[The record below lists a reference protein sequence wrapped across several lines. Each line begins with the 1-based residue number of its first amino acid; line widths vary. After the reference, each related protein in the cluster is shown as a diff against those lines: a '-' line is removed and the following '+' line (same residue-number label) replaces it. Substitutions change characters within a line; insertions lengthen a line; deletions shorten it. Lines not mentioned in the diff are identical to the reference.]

1 MRNSRI
7 GNSSQFSGCTISSD
21 NCECLDKLSE
31 AEKKLIEQNS
41 VKIKYKKGE
50 IICKQGGFVSQVM
63 LMEKG
68 LAKVF
73 IDNGANSL
81 LLRIIPDGSFI
92 GLSAISEEY
101 STFPYSAKAYIDSEI
116 MQIDVKIF
124 KQIILQNAEFA
135 KEVIDILSANSVQ
148 IYGRFFCLTHKQAY
162 GRLADII
169 LCLADRIFKQE
180 KFELPL
186 SRKDIAEL
194 AGMSSETVVRMLK
207 KFNEEG
213 LIKMEGKRM
222 EVLDVKRLQRIIKQY
237 AMLTTIIP
245 IRYLTK
251 RFNAF
256 IFLPVNK

>member
-1 MRNSRI
+1 MEYS
-7 GNSSQFSGCTISSD
+7 GQFSGCTISSH
-21 NCECLDKLSE
+21 NCACLDKLTDE
-31 AEKKLIEQNS
+31 ERDLIDKNS

-50 IICKQGGFVSQVM
+50 IICKQGGFVSLVM

-73 IDNGANSL
+73 VDDGAHSL

-124 KQIILQNAEFA
+124 KQVIMQNAVFA
-135 KEVIDILSANSVQ
+135 KEIIDILSANSVQ

-180 KFELPL
+180 NFDLPL

-213 LIKMEGKRM
+213 LIKLDGKRL
-222 EVLDVKRLQRIIKQY
+222 EVIDAKRLQRISE
-237 AMLTTIIP
+237 TG
-245 IRYLTK
+245 
-251 RFNAF
+251 
-256 IFLPVNK
+256 

>member
-1 MRNSRI
+1 M
-7 GNSSQFSGCTISSD
+7 GKKYQAQFSGCTISAY
-21 NCECLDKLSE
+21 NCACMDKLPE
-31 AEKKLIEQNS
+31 EERELIEKNS

-50 IICKQGGFVSQVM
+50 VICKQGGFVSQVM

-73 IDNGANSL
+73 VDDGTHSL
-81 LLRIIPDGSFI
+81 LLRIIPNGSFI
-92 GLSAISEEY
+92 GLSAVSEEY
-101 STFPYSAKAYIDSEI
+101 STFPYSAKTYIDSEI
-116 MQIDVKIF
+116 MQIDVNIF
-124 KQIILQNAEFA
+124 KQVIMRNAVFA
-135 KEVIDILSANSVQ
+135 KEIIDILSANSIQ

-180 KFELPL
+180 NFDLPL

-213 LIKMEGKRM
+213 LIKMNGKRL
-222 EVLDVKRLQRIIKQY
+222 EVIDIKRLQRISE
-237 AMLTTIIP
+237 TG
-245 IRYLTK
+245 
-251 RFNAF
+251 
-256 IFLPVNK
+256 

>member
-1 MRNSRI
+1 MEYNT
-7 GNSSQFSGCTISSD
+7 QFSGCTISSH
-21 NCECLDKLSE
+21 NCACMERLPE
-31 AEKKLIEQNS
+31 EERELIEKNS

-50 IICKQGGFVSQVM
+50 VICKQGGFVSQVM

-73 IDNGANSL
+73 VDDGTHSL
-81 LLRIIPDGSFI
+81 LLRIIPNGSFI
-92 GLSAISEEY
+92 GLSAVSEDY
-101 STFPYSAKAYIDSEI
+101 LTFPYSAKAYIDSEI

-124 KQIILQNAEFA
+124 KQVIMRNAAFA
-135 KEVIDILSANSVQ
+135 KEIIDILSANSVQ

-180 KFELPL
+180 NFDLPL

-213 LIKMEGKRM
+213 LIKMEGKRL
-222 EVLDVKRLQRIIKQY
+222 EVLDVERLQRISE
-237 AMLTTIIP
+237 TG
-245 IRYLTK
+245 
-251 RFNAF
+251 
-256 IFLPVNK
+256 